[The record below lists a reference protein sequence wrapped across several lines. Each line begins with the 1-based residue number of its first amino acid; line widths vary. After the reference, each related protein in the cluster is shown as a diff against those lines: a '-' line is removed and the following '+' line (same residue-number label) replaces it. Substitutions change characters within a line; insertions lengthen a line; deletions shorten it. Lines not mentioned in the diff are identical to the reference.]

1 MILRTQ
7 SSRRLSISFI
17 KGENSGN
24 FIPDVWNDCAYWS
37 DNVGTLFSRLPT
49 IIKNFGNLQAAKH
62 SDELRPN
69 LPDTKRYITDNH
81 NHLFEQPTVFYAIV
95 IYIYLVEHVDS
106 LHIMLAWAYFLFRVI
121 HSIVH
126 VTINNVSIRASV
138 FVFSLACLVIMIA
151 REGLFFLTL

>member
-1 MILRTQ
+1 MNQTARFIRSQCLLTFVLFFPIFA
-7 SSRRLSISFI
+7 STGGSF
-17 KGENSGN
+17 
-24 FIPDVWNDCAYWS
+24 F
-37 DNVGTLFSRLPT
+37 FSRFPT

-106 LHIMLAWAYFLFRVI
+106 FHIMLAWAYFLFRVI

>member
-1 MILRTQ
+1 MEILYPMFGMIVLTGVVM
-7 SSRRLSISFI
+7 LALF
-17 KGENSGN
+17 
-24 FIPDVWNDCAYWS
+24 
-37 DNVGTLFSRLPT
+37 FSRLPS

-106 LHIMLAWAYFLFRVI
+106 IHILLAWPYFLFRVI
-121 HSIVH
+121 HSVVH
-126 VTINNVSIRASV
+126 VTINNVSIRAPI

>member
-1 MILRTQ
+1 MEILYPMFGMIVLTGVIMLALFFKA
-7 SSRRLSISFI
+7 S
-17 KGENSGN
+17 
-24 FIPDVWNDCAYWS
+24 ND
-37 DNVGTLFSRLPT
+37 
-49 IIKNFGNLQAAKH
+49 IKNFGNLKPKH
-62 SDELRPN
+62 PDELRPIH
-69 LPDTKRYITDNH
+69 LISVTSPITTIICLNSLLCLC
-81 NHLFEQPTVFYAIV
+81 NRHLYL
-95 IYIYLVEHVDS
+95 LVEHVDS